1 MINTHLAVSGKT
13 WLAFC
18 LSALT
23 LSGCFSKIPFK
34 DAPKPDS
41 QRTAIY
47 IYRTDS
53 PPRLRKGTV
62 LINNKEVCNLASE
75 EFTWTSL
82 EPGGYWLS
90 VTWSPELGISSEN
103 IRLDVQDNQTL
114 FVKIDPSTRIH
125 AVFLPAGGVLTTV
138 NTRLS
143 VGRHPDQI
151 TEIWPLHYVAPR
163 EAEFELMPP
172 GL

>member
-1 MINTHLAVSGKT
+1 MIGRHLNAPGKT
-13 WLAFC
+13 CVAFC

-34 DAPKPDS
+34 DAPTPDIHQS
-41 QRTAIY
+41 AIY

-62 LINNKEVCNLASE
+62 LINNQEVCDLASE

-82 EPGGYWLS
+82 QPGGYWLS

-125 AVFLPAGGVLTTV
+125 AVFLPAGVLTTV
-138 NTRLS
+138 KARLS
-143 VGRHPDQI
+143 VGKHPDQI

-163 EAEFELMPP
+163 EAEIKPMPP